1 MNASAPRAAPSSIAT
16 PAIVLALVL
25 LAGLTIGGAAMLGMG
40 RIAPGTQ
47 IPPDALAAKS
57 DNAPHPDDAQAPPS
71 GLAAGPGW
79 ELMTTPQKLALYPL
93 AERWA
98 HLSEAQKRY
107 WLTLAQ
113 NFPTMPEQEQDRLHA
128 RMTAWASLSAQ
139 QRSQARLNFA
149 VTRSLAPADIRSEW
163 ETYQALSEADK
174 KRLAAKA
181 PKPRGAATAL
191 KPVPARRLAQ
201 VPAATGPQA
210 GEANPPKIVFPAP
223 APVRLPAPPEPVALP
238 PSAPASTSDNG
249 APAPVPAAP
258 DAPGTLAPT
267 DPLPPVYVN

>member
-1 MNASAPRAAPSSIAT
+1 MHASAPHSRRSSIAT

-25 LAGLTIGGAAMLGMG
+25 LAGLSAGGVAMLGMG

-47 IPPDALAAKS
+47 IPHDALAAQGDPDPS
-57 DNAPHPDDAQAPPS
+57 DTQAPPRVV
-71 GLAAGPGW
+71 AAGPGW
-79 ELMTTPQKLALYPL
+79 ELMTLPQKLALYPL

-98 HLSEAQKRY
+98 YLGEAQKRY
-107 WLTLAQ
+107 WLALAQ
-113 NFPTMPEQEQDRLHA
+113 NFAAMPEQEQERLHA
-128 RMTAWASLSAQ
+128 RMTAWASLSVQ

-149 VTRSLAPADIRSEW
+149 VTRSLAPLDIRSEW

-210 GEANPPKIVFPAP
+210 LEANPPKIVFPAP
-223 APVRLPAPPEPVALP
+223 APVRVAPPPEPVALP
-238 PSAPASTSDNG
+238 PSSPASTSDNG
-249 APAPVPAAP
+249 PPAPVRASPDASGAPAPN
-258 DAPGTLAPT
+258 

>member
-1 MNASAPRAAPSSIAT
+1 
-16 PAIVLALVL
+16 
-25 LAGLTIGGAAMLGMG
+25 
-40 RIAPGTQ
+40 
-47 IPPDALAAKS
+47 
-57 DNAPHPDDAQAPPS
+57 
-71 GLAAGPGW
+71 
-79 ELMTTPQKLALYPL
+79 
-93 AERWA
+93 
-98 HLSEAQKRY
+98 
-107 WLTLAQ
+107 
-113 NFPTMPEQEQDRLHA
+113 MPEQEQERLHA

-149 VTRSLAPADIRSEW
+149 VTRSLAPLDIRSEW

-210 GEANPPKIVFPAP
+210 REANPPKIVFPAP
-223 APVRLPAPPEPVALP
+223 APVRLPPPPEPVALP
-238 PSAPASTSDNG
+238 PSAPASSSDNG
-249 APAPVPAAP
+249 GSAPVPAAQ
-258 DAPGTLAPT
+258 DAPGAPAST